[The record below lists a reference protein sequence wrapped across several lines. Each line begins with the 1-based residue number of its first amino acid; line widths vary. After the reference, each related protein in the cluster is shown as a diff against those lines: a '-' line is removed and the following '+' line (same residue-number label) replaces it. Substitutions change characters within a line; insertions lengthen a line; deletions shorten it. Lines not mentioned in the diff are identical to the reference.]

1 MEEAVQTFVFVGFTP
16 EVIRLWAAKRSD
28 ME

>member
-16 EVIRLWAAKRSD
+16 EVIKLWVAKRSD
-28 ME
+28 VE